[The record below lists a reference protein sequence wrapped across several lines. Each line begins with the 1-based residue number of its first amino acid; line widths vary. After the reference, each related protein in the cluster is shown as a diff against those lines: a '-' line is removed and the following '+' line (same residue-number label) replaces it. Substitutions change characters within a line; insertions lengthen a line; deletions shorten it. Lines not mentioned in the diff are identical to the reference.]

1 MIEFVDFNK
10 QMEKGISE
18 YAARRAFLGLLVAA
32 SATGACYAL
41 NTPRSPEDIIP
52 TETATTHPNATEV
65 FAPIDRIGPYQIA
78 ASGVGYADGLSL
90 KEGDTQYEDKI
101 KAKALEAFE
110 LANPNLSIS
119 RIVVKNYQIKGEKGD
134 APFPIITV
142 VDTLDPTKVISA
154 FAGFA
159 IDEYGVLTPPY
170 EGDDLDILIRLTY
183 VDTPNGGKAIGA
195 QNIEDPTSIYEPAFF
210 NVDKNQ
216 NITFSNP
223 YTDDYSF
230 NPSVP
235 VEGTTEITSMVS
247 YSNETAPT
255 PANTNES
262 PTPAN
267 TNEFSIVNSTESLQI
282 STVTLEDLKSGKLAK
297 FEHSKVDKLGP
308 INPDPSTIDYIYW
321 TYDSAISLDSVKK
334 DGSSFE
340 SVKVA
345 NFVSLYKI
353 DLSELGYEGK
363 QGFVAAYVYEDSKG
377 DTAIFHYILTEKQ
390 AKLAEASNLFKNP
403 AGILTAHS
411 VFESQNR
418 DQFYID
424 GKPNSKDDL
433 RSLNE
438 KLYPAQGYTIKDIN
452 RLFKSIADTDT
463 FSNEDT
469 KIIETVLFH
478 ASMQTTNQ

>member
-1 MIEFVDFNK
+1 MIDFEDFNK
-10 QMEKGISE
+10 QMEKNISE

-41 NTPRSPEDIIP
+41 NNPRNPEEIFP
-52 TETATTHPNATEV
+52 TETPITHPNPTEV
-65 FAPIDRIGPYQIA
+65 FAPIEKIGPYEIA
-78 ASGVGYADGLSL
+78 ASGVGYADTLSL
-90 KEGDTQYEDKI
+90 KEGDTDYENKI

-110 LANPNLSIS
+110 PTNPNLSIS
-119 RIVVKNYQIKGEKGD
+119 RIVVQNYQIKGEKGD

-142 VDTLDPTKVISA
+142 VDTLDPTKIVSA

-159 IDEYGVLTPPY
+159 IDKYGVLTPPY
-170 EGDDLDILIRLTY
+170 EGDDLGILVRLTY
-183 VDTPNGGKAIGA
+183 VDTPNGGIAIGA
-195 QNIEDPTSIYEPAFF
+195 QDIQDPTSIYKPAFF
-210 NVDKNQ
+210 NIDKNK
-216 NITFSNP
+216 NTTFSNP

-230 NPSVP
+230 NRSVP
-235 VEGTTEITSMVS
+235 IEGTTQITSMVS
-247 YSNETAPT
+247 YSNEEVAPT
-255 PANTNES
+255 PSETS
-262 PTPAN
+262 
-267 TNEFSIVNSTESLQI
+267 EFNIVNSTESEKI
-282 STVTLEDLKSGKLAK
+282 SKVTLEDLKSGKLAK

-334 DGSSFE
+334 NGSSFE

-345 NFVSLYKI
+345 NFVSLYSI

-363 QGFVAAYVYEDSKG
+363 QGFVASYIYEDSKG

-390 AKLAEASNLFKNP
+390 AKLAEAANLFTNP

-438 KLYPAQGYTIKDIN
+438 KLYPIQGYTIKDIN
-452 RLFKSIADTDT
+452 SLFKNISNTDT
-463 FSNEDT
+463 FSDEDT